1 MPMPM
6 PRWTWPGKND
16 MADYLEAYVAR
27 FELPVRTGVQV
38 DGLAKAGD
46 DYVVSAGDTLL
57 RRPTS

>member
-1 MPMPM
+1 
-6 PRWTWPGKND
+6 

-46 DYVVSAGDTLL
+46 DYVVSS
-57 RRPTS
+57 RRHSARALATS